1 MAGQGAL
8 RYETMK
14 LGEDLLE
21 NRGVG
26 RALCCA

>member
-21 NRGVG
+21 NRGGG

>member
-26 RALCCA
+26 RVPCCA